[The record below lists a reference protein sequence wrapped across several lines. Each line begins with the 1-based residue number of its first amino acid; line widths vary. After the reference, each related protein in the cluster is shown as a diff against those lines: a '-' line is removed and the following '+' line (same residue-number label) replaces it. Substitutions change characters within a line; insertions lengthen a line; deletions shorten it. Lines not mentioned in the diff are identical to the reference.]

1 MCPFI
6 ETLAVVAGRVRHLSY
21 HEQRLNA
28 TRRHFWPEAKDISL
42 ASVLSDAPSADGL
55 FKARLIYN
63 EHGVITKTYLPYTMR
78 QISSL
83 RLVCAD
89 DVDYSFKSTDRTY
102 LNQLFAQRG
111 TCDDILI
118 IKNGLVT
125 DTSFTNIAL
134 FDGYHWFTP
143 DTPLLPGTMRAWLLD
158 RGFVTTRRIA
168 ANDLSHFHSVALINA
183 LIGLGQCVVPV
194 AQIRE

>member
-55 FKARLIYN
+55 FKARLTYN

-89 DVDYSFKSTDRTY
+89 DVD
-102 LNQLFAQRG
+102 
-111 TCDDILI
+111 
-118 IKNGLVT
+118 
-125 DTSFTNIAL
+125 
-134 FDGYHWFTP
+134 
-143 DTPLLPGTMRAWLLD
+143 
-158 RGFVTTRRIA
+158 
-168 ANDLSHFHSVALINA
+168 
-183 LIGLGQCVVPV
+183 
-194 AQIRE
+194 